1 MSLYLGMG
9 IEVTTVTLSNPC
21 LTSPIYLKFVP
32 YSGKSLLYSTPGL
45 AQYKHL
51 FLSPEETFFHV
62 CVYASPYLESKGSQY
77 QYENQLHIYTSV
89 YP

>member
-32 YSGKSLLYSTPGL
+32 YSGKSLLCSTPGF
-45 AQYKHL
+45 A
-51 FLSPEETFFHV
+51 P
-62 CVYASPYLESKGSQY
+62 
-77 QYENQLHIYTSV
+77 I
-89 YP
+89 